1 MAKKNYQVY
10 PVPLR
15 IWTNLGYSQT
25 ILSLLML
32 IQNLSI
38 LYDIRPAEWVSG
50 DQLYEN
56 SMTSHIYRYIAGLH
70 GAIGSASDC
79 RS

>member
-1 MAKKNYQVY
+1 
-10 PVPLR
+10 
-15 IWTNLGYSQT
+15 
-25 ILSLLML
+25 ML

-70 GAIGSASDC
+70 GAVGSASDC